1 MKNERS
7 AMAPVVFVVD
17 DDASVREAL
26 GSLIRSVGLRVEAFA
41 SAQEFFA
48 AKRPD
53 TACCLILDVRLPGVS
68 GLDFQIELTKAKIQ
82 IPIIFITGHG
92 DIPMSVKAMK
102 AGAIEFLTKPFR
114 DQDLLDAIQ
123 VALEHARASHENE
136 KAMSELR
143 AKFETLTPREQEVMA
158 WVTGGLLN
166 KQVAAEI
173 GVTEITVKVHRGKVT
188 RKMGAKSL
196 ADLVKMADILG
207 IRRTKS

>member
-1 MKNERS
+1 MKTEPSN
-7 AMAPVVFVVD
+7 AVPVVFLVD
-17 DDASVREAL
+17 DDASLRVAV
-26 GSLIRSVGLRVEAFA
+26 SNLIRSVGLRVEAFA
-41 SAQEFFA
+41 STAEFFA

-53 TACCLILDVRLPGVS
+53 AACCLVLDVRLPGVS
-68 GLDFQIELTKAKIQ
+68 GLDFQAELARAKIQ

-92 DIPMSVKAMK
+92 DIPMTVKAMK
-102 AGAIEFLTKPFR
+102 AGAVEFLTKPFR

-123 VALEHARASHENE
+123 IALERSRASYASE
-136 KAMSELR
+136 KAISELR
-143 AKFETLTPREQEVMA
+143 AKFDTLTPREQEVMA

-188 RKMGAKSL
+188 KKMGAKSL

-207 IRRTKS
+207 IRRTKT